1 MSRPTRQKLCKDS
14 QRSQTVMQ
22 RTQETIS
29 SPNSAFAQEHSFED
43 MSSLNHLESI
53 KTQTKDMKKLIKE
66 RLAELQEE
74 TSQLMNNYRCSIVS
88 SDFATPKLEEPDLH
102 NYNDQILSL
111 QKSVQSMKYRL
122 DTSSEMLKKR
132 NQENEELKK
141 SIQQL
146 EEILE
151 TRNRQETITSESS
164 KTCSCSGSCVLI

>member
-1 MSRPTRQKLCKDS
+1 MSRPTRQKPCKDS
-14 QRSQTVMQ
+14 QRSKTVMQ

-29 SPNSAFAQEHSFED
+29 SPNSALAYEHSFED
-43 MSSLNHLESI
+43 VSSLDHLESI

-66 RLAELQEE
+66 RLAELREE
-74 TSQLMNNYRCSIVS
+74 TSQLMNNYKCSIVS
-88 SDFATPKLEEPDLH
+88 SDFTTPRLEEPDL

-122 DTSSEMLKKR
+122 DTSSEILKR
-132 NQENEELKK
+132 RSQENEELKK